1 MVSAVKDW
9 EKELNIYKLK
19 PAPPKMCLQEYIELY
34 LKDNDDKYLSWFLH
48 YYEPTLN
55 NAVIGF
61 VQDYA
66 MPGHFADLKSACI
79 FALLKALQ
87 NYDASKHKSFENYYT
102 EFYIKREVH
111 EYVRT
116 MRTGY
121 TISTEDEDARL
132 RKIMTL
138 YRENNYRNDDETIG
152 RIAAEL
158 NLKPTKVIEII
169 SAGLRNMN
177 YTEFYKNLSDDESEE
192 KEEEYIADSSSEPS
206 NILLN
211 AMRKEAVYE
220 VFDKLYYDEQYMVAN
235 RLGFCMDCFSDYYV
249 DNTVTDKDGNHKKV
263 KFKKMTYLD
272 LANTFEKSSPDTAYQ
287 TVNRAY
293 AKMREWLTDTEYFKG
308 E

>member
-1 MVSAVKDW
+1 MKDW
-9 EKELNIYKLK
+9 ENELCIYKLK
-19 PAPPKMCLQEYIELY
+19 PAPPKMHLQEYIELY
-34 LKDNDDKYLSWFLH
+34 LKEKDDKYLSWFLH

-55 NAVIGF
+55 NAVTGF

-66 MPGHFADLKSACI
+66 MPGHFADLKSACV
-79 FALLKALQ
+79 FAILKALQ
-87 NYDASKHKSFENYYT
+87 NYDVSKHKTFENYYN
-102 EFYIKREVH
+102 EFYVKRAVH

-121 TISTEDEDARL
+121 TIPTEDEDARL
-132 RKIMTL
+132 RKIMVL
-138 YRENNYRNDDETIG
+138 YRENDYKNDDETIC

-158 NLKPTKVIEII
+158 NLKPKKVVEII

-235 RLGFCMDCFSDYYV
+235 RLGFCMDCFSDYYI
-249 DNTVTDKDGNHKKV
+249 DNTVTDKDGNPCKV

-287 TVNRAY
+287 TVHRAY
-293 AKMREWLTDTEYFKG
+293 AKMREWLKGTEYFKS